1 MEDSLSDHIEG
12 KIPLQVAESI
22 ERQNPVVQPEDRG
35 LTCDALVLD
44 AVLRQS
50 LASVR
55 SLGKRGLRVAVLGNT
70 GKEPTFSSRW
80 CHQAFV
86 CPADEGTDEYLQ
98 YLEQVL
104 DRTGARVLI
113 TSSDATIALIRR
125 HRKRLEQRVRIALAK
140 ESALAIAINKPHTL
154 EIAKRL
160 GIHIPGAI
168 DVRTV
173 SEVDVALR
181 EIGLPAVVKPVE
193 SWVGD
198 EHHGARLASQLVTT
212 PDEARRAVEEL
223 TRSGGATLFQQFL
236 SGRRESLTFLY
247 ADGTIY
253 ARFAQWGKRTQP
265 PLGGQSVLGQSI
277 AMPPDIGD
285 QAERL
290 VREIDLEGISH
301 IEFRRD
307 SNGAPYL
314 MEINPRLAASTEL
327 AIRSGVDFPY
337 LLYQWA
343 SGEKIDTVTS
353 YREGVWLRD
362 LQNDLVA
369 TIATV
374 KERGRPGMAPPTKAI
389 FDFGAS
395 FFKPMHYYYFDRKDP
410 LPAWSAVKDFAHYVS
425 RLARKSLT
433 KKKLTS
439 S

>member
-1 MEDSLSDHIEG
+1 MEDSLGNHIEG
-12 KIPLQVAESI
+12 KTPLQVAEF
-22 ERQNPVVQPEDRG
+22 VQPQLDSMQHEDRQVIY
-35 LTCDALVLD
+35 DALVLD

-55 SLGKRGLRVAVLGNT
+55 SLGKRGLRVAALGNT
-70 GKEPTFSSRW
+70 GKEHTFSSLW
-80 CHQAFV
+80 CQQAFI
-86 CPADEGTDEYLQ
+86 CPAGEGTDEYLH

-104 DRTGARVLI
+104 EHTGTRVLI
-113 TSSDATIALIRR
+113 TSSDATIALVRR
-125 HRKRLEQRVRIALAK
+125 HRERLERRVHIGLAK
-140 ESALAIAINKPHTL
+140 ESALAIAVNKPQTL
-154 EIAKRL
+154 SIAKQL
-160 GIHIPGAI
+160 GIHIPRAI
-168 DVRTV
+168 GVKAV
-173 SEVDVALR
+173 SEVDAALC
-181 EIGLPAVVKPVE
+181 EIGLPAVIKPVE
-193 SWVGD
+193 SWIGD
-198 EHHGARLASQLVTT
+198 EHHGVRLASQLVTT
-212 PDEARRAVEEL
+212 PDEARYAVEEL
-223 TRSGGATLFQQFL
+223 TKSGGATLFQQFL

-247 ADGTIY
+247 ANGTIY

-290 VREIDLEGISH
+290 VREIDLEGVSH

-307 SNGAPYL
+307 SNGVPYL

-327 AIRSGVDFPY
+327 AVRSGVDFPY

-343 SGEKIDTVTS
+343 RGEKIDMVTS

-374 KERGRPGMAPPTKAI
+374 KERGRPGIAPPTKAV

-410 LPAWSAVKDFAHYVS
+410 RPAWIAVKDFARYLS
-425 RLARKSLT
+425 GLARKSLT
-433 KKKLTS
+433 KKKS
-439 S
+439 SLP